1 MTAFDPKQATL
12 QYTAETPLLFA
23 SCSDAATG
31 RYYGAGID
39 AAVYALDTR
48 ADKPAAQKRWKHH
61 DNYISGLAWL
71 SGTVLSSGYDRRI
84 VWTHA
89 ESGKLLREI
98 TAHDGWIRDLVLL
111 PGGAQFATVA
121 DDVLLKL
128 WDAETGEW
136 IKSFD
141 GHEHKSPEGFATAI
155 YAIAAS
161 PDGKLLASG
170 DRIGHVCLWEVDSGK
185 LLTRLHAPEFYTYDR
200 RTRDRSIGG
209 IRALLF
215 LPDGRLAIGGL
226 GPVSNVDGFVG
237 PARFELWDWQAE
249 RMLLRCQDKHHAILD
264 HLQFLPEQNLM
275 IGGGGGDA
283 GPFLGFWNVEAQPA
297 DGVVAPIHKAKPKS
311 HIHHFVFDPAGP
323 RLLAVGH
330 GGFQLWDFSG
340 KEPAQEDKKE

>member
-89 ESGKLLREI
+89 ESGKLLR
-98 TAHDGWIRDLVLL
+98 
-111 PGGAQFATVA
+111 
-121 DDVLLKL
+121 
-128 WDAETGEW
+128 
-136 IKSFD
+136 
-141 GHEHKSPEGFATAI
+141 
-155 YAIAAS
+155 
-161 PDGKLLASG
+161 
-170 DRIGHVCLWEVDSGK
+170 
-185 LLTRLHAPEFYTYDR
+185 
-200 RTRDRSIGG
+200 
-209 IRALLF
+209 
-215 LPDGRLAIGGL
+215 
-226 GPVSNVDGFVG
+226 
-237 PARFELWDWQAE
+237 
-249 RMLLRCQDKHHAILD
+249 CQDKHHAILD

-340 KEPAQEDKKE
+340 KEAAQEDKKE